1 MAVSDRSQYIH
12 ERYALWLDLE
22 AKLARVN
29 SGDDA
34 PAQLEDL
41 LAAQQR
47 TADELLVAM
56 RSLASKC
63 LANIKPAVRATIEA
77 ALFDEDEAQTTL
89 SSPSGISGQ
98 WALAMCE
105 QLVPPDKPKH
115 SIRSVI
121 QDEIKAIRQAIA
133 EDVDRDPG
141 DAQESAL
148 LELWQRYEAARQANG
163 QEHEALRDQLLIALH
178 PLVDRAAA
186 WCCRSDDDL
195 AGRVVSVVMVH
206 WLSQTQGLLYPFDPH
221 RSRIVGWVWIRVRL
235 THRHLTTDD
244 RRKLVK
250 SVPLASDSGGDADLA
265 DAYAGSR
272 LGSQLRKRQLS
283 QRMSAVLADLRQ
295 SISAQQRMPLTLTDG
310 QVLSAWQPLPV
321 HWDILAASLAEQIE
335 LARNIKDRQ
344 ALKALTGFERTKN
357 DKLVGEAFAYVL
369 QHPLA
374 ADLRELIAPS
384 TVPHGINARHA
395 RGGRGGAITIIAPR
409 GQTEAQ

>member
-1 MAVSDRSQYIH
+1 MAVSDSSQYIH

-34 PAQLEDL
+34 PPTLEGL

-56 RSLASKC
+56 RSLAFKC

-77 ALFDEDEAQTTL
+77 ELFDEDEAQTT
-89 SSPSGISGQ
+89 PSGRSGH
-98 WALAMCE
+98 WALALCE
-105 QLVPPDKPKH
+105 QLVPLHKPKH

-148 LELWQRYEAARQANG
+148 LELWQRYEAARQAYG
-163 QEHEALRDQLLIALH
+163 HETEALRDQLLIALH
-178 PLVDRAAA
+178 PLVERAAA
-186 WCCRSDDDL
+186 WCCRNDEEL
-195 AGRVVSVVMVH
+195 AGRVISTVMVH
-206 WLSQTQGLLYPFDPH
+206 WLSQTQGLLHPFDPH
-221 RSRIVGWVWIRVRL
+221 RSRIVAWVWIRVRL

-250 SVPLASDSGGDADLA
+250 SVPLASDSGGDADLM

-357 DKLVGEAFAYVL
+357 DRLMNEAFAYVL

-384 TVPHGINARHA
+384 TVPHGINALHA
-395 RGGRGGAITIIAPR
+395 RGGGGGAIAIIAPR
-409 GQTEAQ
+409 GQTEAL

>member
-1 MAVSDRSQYIH
+1 MAVSASSQDIH

-22 AKLARVN
+22 DKLARVN

-41 LAAQQR
+41 LAARQR
-47 TADELLVAM
+47 TADELRVAM

-77 ALFDEDEAQTTL
+77 ALFGEDEDQTT
-89 SSPSGISGQ
+89 PSGE
-98 WALAMCE
+98 WALALCE
-105 QLVPPDKPKH
+105 QLVPPHKPKH

-121 QDEIKAIRQAIA
+121 QDEIKAIRQAIDG
-133 EDVDRDPG
+133 DVDRDPA

-163 QEHEALRDQLLIALH
+163 QENESLRDQLLIALH

-186 WCCRSDDDL
+186 WCCRGDDDL
-195 AGRVVSVVMVH
+195 AGRVVSAVMVH

-250 SVPLASDSGGDADLA
+250 SVPLASDSGGDADLV

-272 LGSQLRKRQLS
+272 LGSQVRKRQLS
-283 QRMSAVLADLRQ
+283 QRMSVVLADLRQ
-295 SISAQQRMPLTLTDG
+295 SISAQQRMPLTLPDG
-310 QVLSAWQPLPV
+310 QVLSGWQPSLV

-335 LARNIKDRQ
+335 LARNIKERE

-357 DKLVGEAFAYVL
+357 DKLVDEAFAYVL

-384 TVPHGINARHA
+384 TVPHGINALHA
-395 RGGRGGAITIIAPR
+395 RGGGGGAIAIIAPR